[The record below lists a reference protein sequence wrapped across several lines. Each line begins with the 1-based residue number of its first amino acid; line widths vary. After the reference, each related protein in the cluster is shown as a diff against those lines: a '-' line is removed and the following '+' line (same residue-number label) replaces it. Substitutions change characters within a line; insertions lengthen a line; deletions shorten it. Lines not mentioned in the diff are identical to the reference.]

1 MSRTEAAR
9 TANAIGPAQEGPP
22 LAAAPDGQVKLER
35 FIRSTALGI
44 DPYNAAHHDYA
55 WRRRDLARLMS
66 NESPIPPSPHVIR
79 AAAEA
84 LAVSN
89 LYPDSGE
96 DLRARLA
103 DFAGVP
109 VESIVLGNGS
119 TEILDVI
126 ARLFL
131 EEGDEAVIPI
141 PTYAFFETQTRS
153 QGAVPI
159 LVELGPDF
167 ELDVEAIA
175 RAITERTKLIFLCS
189 PNNPTGNAWRSAQLR
204 AILALGV
211 PVVVDQAY
219 LECGDSE
226 SFATLVAEHDHLIV
240 TRTLSKAFGLAGLR
254 VGYAVA
260 SPRLADTIARLRIP
274 FSVSLVALRAGM
286 AALEDLDDLERR
298 RQHIISERKRVQRA
312 LEADPLVRPH
322 RSEGNFILFD
332 VRGLG
337 IPAEEVVERL
347 QAAGMLLRAMKAHR
361 LKGAFVRLT
370 IGTAEQNDRFLDAFA
385 RLRESVAGGPAP
397 A

>member
-1 MSRTEAAR
+1 LSGAEAAR
-9 TANAIGPAQEGPP
+9 TTPSIGTTKQEPG
-22 LAAAPDGQVKLER
+22 AGGQDGRVRLER
-35 FIRSTALGI
+35 FIRPTALGI

-66 NESPIPPSPHVIR
+66 NESPIPPSPHIIQ

-84 LAVSN
+84 LADSN
-89 LYPDSGE
+89 LYPNSGE

-103 DFAGVP
+103 AFAGVP
-109 VESIVLGNGS
+109 FDSIVLGNGS
-119 TEILDVI
+119 TEVIDVI
-126 ARLFL
+126 ARIFL
-131 EEGDEAVIPI
+131 DEGDEAIIPI

-153 QGAVPI
+153 QGAIPV

-167 ELDVEAIA
+167 ELDVGAIA
-175 RAITERTKLIFLCS
+175 RAITKRTKLVFLCS
-189 PNNPTGNAWRSAQLR
+189 PNNPTGNAWTSAQLR
-204 AILALGV
+204 EVLALGV

-226 SFATLVAEHDHLIV
+226 SFAPLVGEHEHLVV

-298 RQHIISERKRVQRA
+298 RRYIISERRRVQRA

-322 RSEGNFILFD
+322 PSEGNFILFD

-337 IPAEEVVERL
+337 IPAEEVVDRL
-347 QAAGMLLRAMKAHR
+347 QADGMLLRAMKAHR

-370 IGTAEQNDRFLDAFA
+370 IGTAEQNDRFLAAFA